1 MVSCTMNTPL
11 QKAHSYRLGVRW
23 RYSYDDVLT
32 IKKSISSWIAIKWL
46 LHEFVSVSGQV
57 SYSLI

>member
-1 MVSCTMNTPL
+1 MNTPL